1 MNSNNRTATFLLCL
15 LGTAC
20 LIPGPVSAET
30 FRVGIGSG
38 CTHAN
43 AAAAIAAAVGNGPD
57 GDLIR
62 INAGTY
68 SAQAL
73 VVEDHSLNI
82 TGGFADCLESTPTGA
97 PTILSGAGNGALP
110 VMSVSAPGA
119 IQRTFGLTKLSL
131 ANGNAGGLRAI
142 GNLQMYMAGV
152 TITNNSAVEGG
163 GIYVQGSSSQTAPNI
178 QIGGYQSEPSRIVN
192 NSATRG
198 GGIHLDA
205 FGFASISDARIAN
218 NTASVGAGIYLS
230 GSGVQASLAGL
241 PGASSLSGVRDN
253 TASMDGGGV
262 YLQSGASLSAARYF
276 AASPVALIAGNSA
289 GRNGGGVYMS
299 NGGNSLLGYNLYL
312 QNNTAG
318 TSQNGNGGGIYM
330 TAGNGAL
337 LADGGEI
344 TTCGRPEACV
354 SIENNRAGINGFT
367 GAGGGVYVLGG
378 AAFTAFNARV
388 TGNTAQFGGAAYAIG
403 SNAQL
408 RWVSSVIENN
418 GGAGRSF
425 QLEGGAT
432 LRLHGTTLG
441 NDNSSQGII
450 GLSGGNA
457 QIDTSIIYDP
467 GAVILTRA
475 AMTSNTV
482 NSNCVLAHAN
492 YTSDTGSTMVGN
504 PLFTDAA
511 SGDYKLQAGSPAI
524 DACATSVLTTAD
536 TDYSEYPR
544 GSDIPNVPNA
554 PGPFDLGAFEVQAI
568 LFADSFE

>member
-1 MNSNNRTATFLLCL
+1 MNRNDRSASILLCL
-15 LGTAC
+15 MATAC
-20 LIPGPVSAET
+20 LAPGLASAEA

-38 CTHAN
+38 CTHAS
-43 AAAAIAAAVGNGPD
+43 IAAAVAQALGNGPESD
-57 GDLIR
+57 SIR

-68 SAQAL
+68 AAQAL
-73 VVEDHSLNI
+73 LIEDQSLSV
-82 TGGFADCLESTPTGA
+82 TGGFADCLEISPSGA
-97 PTILSGAGNGALP
+97 PTILSGAGNGALA
-110 VMSVSAPGA
+110 VVLINAPGA
-119 IQRTFGLTKLSL
+119 SQRFLSL
-131 ANGNAGGLRAI
+131 TNISLVDGSAGGLRVL
-142 GNLQMYMAGV
+142 GNLQLNLGGV
-152 TITNNSAVEGG
+152 TIMNNSALEGG
-163 GIYVQGSSSQTAPNI
+163 GIYVHGSSSATAPNL
-178 QIGGYQSEPSRIVN
+178 QIGSYASQPSRIID

-198 GGIHLDA
+198 GGIHLDS
-205 FGFASISDARIAN
+205 FGFVALSDARVAN
-218 NTASVGAGIYLS
+218 NVASLGVGLYGN
-230 GSGVQASLAGL
+230 GSGTQVSMVGFPSSSL
-241 PGASSLSGVRDN
+241 LSGVHN
-253 TASMDGGGV
+253 NAAMLDGGGV
-262 YLQSGASLSAARYF
+262 YLQAGASFGTAKFSDE
-276 AASPVALIAGNSA
+276 SPTPMISGNTA
-289 GRNGGGVYMS
+289 GRNGGGAYLS
-299 NGGNSLLGYNLYL
+299 TGGNSLLGYNLHM

-318 TSQNGNGGGIYM
+318 SAQNGNGGALYL
-330 TAGNGAL
+330 TAGNGVL
-337 LADGGEI
+337 LADGGES
-344 TTCGRPEACV
+344 TNCGRPEACV
-354 SIENNRAGINGFT
+354 AIENNRAGINGFT

-403 SNAQL
+403 TNAQL

-504 PLFTDAA
+504 PLFSNAA
-511 SGDYKLQAGSPAI
+511 SGDYQLQAGSPAI

-544 GSDIPNVPNA
+544 GSDLPNVPNA